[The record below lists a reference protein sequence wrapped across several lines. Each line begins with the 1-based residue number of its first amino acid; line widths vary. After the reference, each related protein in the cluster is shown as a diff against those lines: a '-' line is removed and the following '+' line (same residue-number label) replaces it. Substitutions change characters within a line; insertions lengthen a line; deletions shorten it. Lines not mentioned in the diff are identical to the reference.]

1 MSLYTTSSVQRAL
14 AIPELLSSICQLLG
28 PKDIL
33 SNACVCKKWSNVAL
47 DVLWKEVDDIHNLL
61 SLLAPLEH
69 KAGQGYIQKFSR
81 SIEPGDWK
89 RFTRYAGRIR
99 ALVQNR
105 ERKTRPCT
113 LNVFHEVSRTRISL
127 DILPNLH
134 TLEWSRNIDPN
145 FCVLFMH
152 KTVKRFKFYLREEMV
167 SPPNG
172 LTAFFQSVTNRMPD
186 LEVLDIS
193 SILPVS
199 DIEADMLKLLS
210 GLPKLKEVILPLYYV
225 SPNVSEV
232 LSRLPNL
239 NVLGFQYD
247 DEQGRG
253 DSQDVAA
260 PPATLSEGAFP
271 ALYDLALSIPFIH
284 ASELFDQPF
293 SPQNITM
300 LFIDSALPESPSDIH
315 NLLSVIVKNCPLLI
329 NLSLNPHLSTSD
341 SPPTDERLTYAN
353 LRPVLTLPNLTT
365 FDMNH
370 YYPIDLKYKD
380 MEELARAWP
389 NLETLMLN
397 SDPVALDHPPTLS
410 IAALIPFAE
419 HCPNIRQLGLY
430 MNAAEEDL
438 PSSRDLVPFK
448 ILETLSV
455 GLSHIT
461 DHENVA
467 LFLSHLIPSEC
478 ELECGGTW
486 RILDWESSSPTSE
499 YGVIHQAWS
508 MVGSILPL
516 LHKVRMQERK
526 RYEEGKSE
534 SNVSL
539 PPKDDVPQTQTPT
552 SDAVP
557 TPWYD
562 SPTLVLWV
570 SSRFH

>member
-33 SNACVCKKWSNVAL
+33 TNACVCKKWSNVAL

-61 SLLAPLEH
+61 SLLAPLEQ
-69 KAGQGYIQKFSR
+69 KAGQGYKFSR
-81 SIEPGDWK
+81 SIEPEDWK

-99 ALVQNR
+99 ALVHNR
-105 ERKTRPCT
+105 ERSKTRTCT
-113 LNVFHEVSRTRISL
+113 PNVFHEVSRTRISL
-127 DILPNLH
+127 DILPVLH
-134 TLEWSRNIDPN
+134 TLEWSRNIDLN

-167 SPPNG
+167 TPPNG
-172 LTAFFQSVTNRMPD
+172 LGAFFQAVMTRMPD

-193 SILPVS
+193 SVLSVS
-199 DIEADMLKLLS
+199 DIEADMIKLLS

-225 SPNVSEV
+225 SPSISGT
-232 LSRLPNL
+232 LSQLPNL

-260 PPATLSEGAFP
+260 PPATLGEGAFP
-271 ALYDLALSIPFIH
+271 VLYDLALSMPFIH

-329 NLSLNPHLSTSD
+329 NLSLNPHLSTTD
-341 SPPTDERLTYAN
+341 NPPTDERLTYAN
-353 LRPVLTLPNLTT
+353 MRPVLTLPNLTS
-365 FDMNH
+365 FDINH

-397 SDPVALDHPPTLS
+397 SDPVALDHPPALS

-448 ILETLSV
+448 CLETLSV

-486 RILDWESSSPTSE
+486 RILDWESSSPASE
-499 YGVIHQAWS
+499 YGIIHQAWS
-508 MVGSILPL
+508 MVGSVLPL

-526 RYEEGKSE
+526 RYEEAKSE
-534 SNVSL
+534 LNTSPS
-539 PPKDDVPQTQTPT
+539 PKDDPSPISQTPISI

-557 TPWYD
+557 TP
-562 SPTLVLWV
+562 
-570 SSRFH
+570 